1 MTKTVHRFFA
11 GMLGSQTRWLNKM
24 AHNGYR
30 LINTTT
36 ASYQFESC
44 EPDEYQYTVEYIG
57 NWSKE
62 HADTY
67 MQILEDCGYR
77 VFYKNINLNY
87 SAGKVVLRPWAEKGG
102 RIATTSTTLNRELLI
117 VEKKQDGKP
126 FELHSN
132 SKDRIQYYKSM
143 QRPWIFLLLLWLILY
158 LLVPNVVWLVLCG
171 LTLLGLLP
179 FQIELLRLKKCT

>member
-87 SAGKVVLRPWAEKGG
+87 SAGKVVLRPW
-102 RIATTSTTLNRELLI
+102 
-117 VEKKQDGKP
+117 
-126 FELHSN
+126 
-132 SKDRIQYYKSM
+132 
-143 QRPWIFLLLLWLILY
+143 IFLLLLWLILY